1 MAERERRRLLAAA
14 AALVVLP
21 ELARAQKTAK
31 SARIGW
37 LGWTG
42 GPGARASAA
51 PLDAFRSGLHDRGWV
66 EGRNLVIESRA
77 GDGAA
82 SRSLTAELLRA
93 GVDVIVAQGP
103 MVFGAR
109 AAAGATPIVFNINGD
124 PVEAKLVTS
133 LSRPGGT
140 LTGVTALSTDLAGK
154 RIELLK
160 QAAPGVVRMAA
171 LANQAHPG
179 VKTESD
185 ASHAA
190 ARQLGIELQWYPIY
204 GASDVSAAFDAIAR
218 SGAGALVAVPDNLIN
233 QQAGAIAEFSVK
245 RRMPSISGWAEFAEA
260 GNLLSYGPN
269 LRDYYRLV
277 AAYVDKVLRGAAPA
291 SLPIEQPTEFELV
304 VNLDA
309 AKALQLTVPQAV
321 LVRANRRIG

>member
-1 MAERERRRLLAAA
+1 
-14 AALVVLP
+14 
-21 ELARAQKTAK
+21 
-31 SARIGW
+31 
-37 LGWTG
+37 
-42 GPGARASAA
+42 
-51 PLDAFRSGLHDRGWV
+51 
-66 EGRNLVIESRA
+66 
-77 GDGAA
+77 
-82 SRSLTAELLRA
+82 
-93 GVDVIVAQGP
+93 

-124 PVEAKLVTS
+124 PVEAKLVAS
-133 LSRPGGT
+133 LPRPGGT

-171 LANQAHPG
+171 LANLAHPG

-190 ARQLGIELQWYPIY
+190 ARQLGIELQWYPIH
-204 GASDVSAAFDAIAR
+204 GASDVAAAFDAISR
-218 SGAGALVAVPDNLIN
+218 SGAGALVAIPDNLIN
-233 QQAGAIAEFSVK
+233 QQASAIAAFSVR

-269 LRDYYRLV
+269 LRDYDRLV
-277 AAYVDKVLRGAAPA
+277 AVYVDKVLRGASPA

-309 AKALQLTVPQAV
+309 AKALQLTVPPPV